1 MLNSFQKD
9 VWREIVNTLGR
20 FLGIFAIVTLGVAF
34 YAGLGATGPDMKLT
48 GDLYFRAQNLMD
60 LRVVSTFGLTDA
72 DIASI
77 RQTPGVRQVFPSYS
91 AEVMFEF
98 ADDSLVLKL
107 GALDTGTS
115 PSEWVN
121 RPWLR
126 NGRYP
131 EGRDEILVEGG
142 FLWRTGLSIGDK
154 VTFISGK
161 SVDIRTTLT
170 TATFTIVGT
179 AVTPMY
185 MAHDRGSGSI
195 GSGSVDAFAYIPT
208 DAFRMDVYTEAYIT
222 LTGTKEL
229 SAFSDEYDE
238 LLNMVTARLEDLGKI
253 RCEIRLGDLTNKA
266 YAAIRAAQADLEEQA
281 RLTAVQLNDA
291 EKQLTNA
298 QKQLTAAKA
307 DTAAGRG
314 DVEMQAQS
322 LALAE
327 AQLFA
332 GICMVQDGIA
342 SIDMQGNDLTNQ
354 LFSLEETDAAL
365 RTQEAALRQTE
376 QQIPLAY
383 TDAMMRDAALSQVR
397 DGIAQVTAGL
407 LDVADGR
414 RALEDGLFALSDVRA
429 ALEQQLDTL
438 RRELASLQDG
448 RAQLAQ
454 ADAAL
459 GSAGITTLRAA
470 NAIRAQLS
478 TLTAQRE
485 ETDMQLSGALSALSA
500 QLAQLDDMDVPEWYI
515 LERSANPGYQSFVED
530 TDKVQAIGR
539 VFPLIFFIVAALVSL
554 TTMTRLVEERRTE
567 IGTLKSL
574 GYSNGRIASKYLI
587 YAIAPTLLGGL
598 LGGIIG
604 MKLFPYLIIDAYNM
618 LYTTPPPSVPLQM
631 DYWIISVA
639 MAVASTVLAALF
651 ACLNELRAVP
661 SQLMRPKAP
670 KAGKRIWIER
680 ITVVWRLFSFT
691 YKVTIRNLTRYKKRF
706 LMTVIGISGCT
717 ALLVTGFGLRDSIS
731 GIIGLQFGEINDYNM
746 TVSFR
751 DNAKAADLTNV
762 TDILASN
769 THVKA
774 QLLSRQKTVDAGADL
789 NHTKMVNFIV
799 PESAEALTRFVV
811 FRDRRSHEPYTL
823 GTDGVVI
830 TEKLSRETGLQVG
843 DSIVLNADDTVVS
856 VPITAIT
863 EHYFLHYIYMA
874 PGLYAQLFGQAA
886 EMNSIFVI
894 SDDESKPVRN
904 ELAALALEENG
915 VSGVGF
921 TKTMEE
927 TFTDIIDSL
936 DFVII
941 VLIVSAGA
949 LAFVVLLNLTNIN
962 ISERVRELATI
973 AVLGFTDREISAYI
987 YRENIA
993 LTVIGAG
1000 AGLALGVVLHGY
1012 ILQTVETD
1020 MFMFGMQVAT
1030 PSFVYSV
1037 ILTFVF
1043 AAIVNAI
1050 TSGKLKK
1057 IDMVEALKSV
1067 E

>member
-1 MLNSFQKD
+1 MNSFQKD
-9 VWREIVNTLGR
+9 IFREITNTLGR
-20 FLGIFAIVTLGVAF
+20 FLGIFAIVALGVSF

-72 DIASI
+72 DITAI
-77 RQTPGVRQVFPSYS
+77 RETPGVRQVFASYS
-91 AEVMFEF
+91 TDAMVELVDE
-98 ADDSLVLKL
+98 SLVLKL
-107 GALDTGTS
+107 HALDTDTN
-115 PSEWVN
+115 PSEWIN

-131 EGRDEILVEGG
+131 EKRDEILVEGG
-142 FLWRTGLSIGDK
+142 FLWRTGLSIGDT

-161 SVDIRTTLT
+161 SADIRGALATD
-170 TATFTIVGT
+170 TFTIVGT

-195 GSGSVDAFAYIPT
+195 GSGSVDAFAYIPA

-222 LTGTKEL
+222 LTGAKEL
-229 SAFSDEYDE
+229 SAFSDEYE
-238 LLNMVTARLEDLGKI
+238 NLLDMVTERLEDLGEVQS
-253 RCEIRLGDLTNKA
+253 EIRLGELTNKA
-266 YAAIRAAQADLEEQA
+266 YASIRATQADLEEQS
-281 RLTAVQLNDA
+281 RLTAIQFADA
-291 EKQLTNA
+291 EKQLTDA

-314 DVEMQAQS
+314 DVSAQS
-322 LALAE
+322 QALQLAE
-327 AQLFA
+327 TQLFS
-332 GICMVQDGIA
+332 GIHAIQDGIA
-342 SIDMQGNDLTNQ
+342 AIAVQVNDLQNQ
-354 LFSLEETDAAL
+354 LFALEETESAL
-365 RTQEAALRQTE
+365 RTQEAELRQTE
-376 QQIPLAY
+376 LQIPLAY
-383 TDAMMRDAALSQVR
+383 PDMTMRDYALAQVR
-397 DGIAQVTAGL
+397 DGLAQVSSGL
-407 LDVADGR
+407 LDAADGR
-414 RALEDGLFALSDVRA
+414 RTLEDGLFTLSDTRA
-429 ALEQQLDTL
+429 NLEQQLDGL

-448 RAQLAQ
+448 KAQLSQ
-454 ADAAL
+454 ADATL
-459 GSAGITTLRAA
+459 GSAGLETLRAA
-470 NAIRAQLS
+470 NTIRIQLS
-478 TLTAQRE
+478 ALAAQKAAADE
-485 ETDMQLSGALSALSA
+485 QFTSALSALTA
-500 QLAQLDDMDVPEWYI
+500 QLAILDDMDTPEWYV

-598 LGGIIG
+598 VGGYVG
-604 MKLFPYLIIDAYNM
+604 MKLFPALIIDAYNM
-618 LYTTPPPSVPLQM
+618 LYTTPPPSVPIDM
-631 DYWIISVA
+631 GYWVLSVG
-639 MAVASTVLAALF
+639 MAVACTVLAALF

-670 KAGKRIWIER
+670 KAGKRIIWER
-680 ITVVWRLFSFT
+680 IPFLWRLFSFT

-731 GIIGLQFGEINDYNM
+731 GIIGLQFGEINNYNM

-751 DNAKAADLTNV
+751 DGAKSADLTNV
-762 TDILASN
+762 SELLASDA
-769 THVKA
+769 HVKA
-774 QLLSRQKTVDAGADL
+774 QLFARQKTVDAGVDL
-789 NHTKMVNFIV
+789 NNTKMVNLVV
-799 PESAEALTRFVV
+799 PESAEVLENFVV
-811 FRDRRSHEPYTL
+811 FRDRKTYAPHVLTD
-823 GTDGVVI
+823 DGVII

-843 DSIVLNADDTVVS
+843 DSIVINADDQVVS
-856 VPITAIT
+856 APIRAIT
-863 EHYFLHYIYMA
+863 EHYFLHYVYMSPA
-874 PGLYAQLFGQAA
+874 LYAQLFGEAA

-904 ELAALALEENG
+904 ELAQLVLEENG

-973 AVLGFTDREISAYI
+973 AVLGFTDSEISAYI
-987 YRENIA
+987 YRENVI
-993 LTVIGAG
+993 LTFIGAL
-1000 AGLALGVVLHGY
+1000 AGLGLGVVLHGY

-1043 AAIVNAI
+1043 AAIVNMLTA
-1050 TSGKLKK
+1050 GKLKK